1 MTTATSRPLR
11 VLHRSYG
18 GDNAKP
24 RPEYYSK
31 LLALA
36 ALLRA
41 ADALDVA
48 PELVFINDGPMP
60 DERLRVMER
69 FGEVV
74 PVRRGGS
81 DTNSYREML
90 ADENAR
96 TGEPDDLLWLAED
109 DYLYVPD
116 ALRQLVAAAAALPA
130 DYFTL
135 YGSRAVD
142 VERSGRRPVIRPEP
156 AAEGTGQYVEVGDV
170 AWYRAAAT
178 TSTFAITR
186 RALAEDVRLLRHF
199 ALTGG
204 AWDSATCKA
213 IQGFAPFTGQRLR
226 RDFLPFG
233 EVPPAQWPKSV
244 VRGALRVA
252 SIPVSVRRPQR
263 RRALLGSD
271 PELILHMEA
280 PDDPPRRLS
289 TRTQKIDWAAVAAET
304 AEWANDHGI
313 PVVIPAPSGGSRG

>member
-1 MTTATSRPLR
+1 MTTTPRPLR

-18 GDNAKP
+18 GDNTKP
-24 RPEYYSK
+24 RPPYYSK

-48 PELVFINDGPMP
+48 PELVFINDGHMP
-60 DERLRVMER
+60 QERLSVMER

-74 PVRRGGS
+74 SVRKGGS

-96 TGEPDDLLWLAED
+96 SGDPNDLIWLAED

-116 ALRQLVAAAAALPA
+116 ALRQLVAGSAALPDA

-135 YGSRAVD
+135 YGARAIDVARSRRKA
-142 VERSGRRPVIRPEP
+142 VIRPEP
-156 AAEGTGQYVEVGDV
+156 AAEGTGQVVEVGEV
-170 AWYRAAAT
+170 AWYRAAST
-178 TSTFAITR
+178 TSTFGITR
-186 RALAEDVRLLRHF
+186 RALNEDVRLLRHF
-199 ALTGG
+199 SLTGG

-213 IQGFAPFTGQRLR
+213 IQGLAPFSAKHLR
-226 RDFLPFG
+226 RDFLPFR
-233 EVPPAQWPKSV
+233 EVPPALWPKSY

-252 SIPVSVRRPQR
+252 SIPLSVRSPQR

-271 PELILHMEA
+271 PELIIHMEA
-280 PDDPPRRLS
+280 PDDPPRALS
-289 TRTQKIDWAAVAAET
+289 ARTQKIDWAAVATET
-304 AEWANDHGI
+304 AEWGNDHGI
-313 PVVIPAPSGGSRG
+313 PVVIPSAAGGTS

>member
-1 MTTATSRPLR
+1 MESVRPLR

-24 RPEYYSK
+24 RPEFYSK

-41 ADALDVA
+41 ADELDVPA
-48 PELVFINDGPMP
+48 ELVFINDGHMP
-60 DERLRVMER
+60 EERLSVMER
-69 FGEVV
+69 FGEVRS
-74 PVRRGGS
+74 VRRGGS

-96 TGEPDDLLWLAED
+96 SGEPDDLIWLAED

-116 ALRQLVAAAAALPA
+116 ALCQLVAGAAALPDA

-135 YGSRAVD
+135 YGARAID
-142 VERSGRRPVIRPEP
+142 VRRSGRQPVILPEP
-156 AAEGTGQYVEVGDV
+156 AAEGTGRALEVGEV

-178 TSTFAITR
+178 TSTFGITR
-186 RALAEDVRLLRHF
+186 RALTEDVRLLRHY
-199 ALTGG
+199 AMTGG

-213 IQGFAPFTGQRLR
+213 IQGFAPFTAQRLR
-226 RDFLPFG
+226 RDLLPMG
-233 EVPPAQWPKSV
+233 ELPLSAWPKSIA
-244 VRGALRVA
+244 RGAVRIA
-252 SIPVSVRRPQR
+252 SIPLSMRRPQR

-280 PDDPPRRLS
+280 PDDPPRTLS
-289 TRTQKIDWAAVAAET
+289 ARTRKIDWAAVAAET
-304 AEWANDHGI
+304 AVWANDHDI
-313 PVVIPAPSGGSRG
+313 PVVIPGAGSTRG

>member
-1 MTTATSRPLR
+1 MTATDRPLR

-18 GDNAKP
+18 GDNTKP

-69 FGEVV
+69 FGEVRS
-74 PVRRGGS
+74 VRRGGS

-96 TGEPDDLLWLAED
+96 TGQPDDLIWLAED

-116 ALRQLVAAAAALPA
+116 ALRQLVIGAAATRA

-135 YGSRAVD
+135 YGARAID
-142 VERSGRRPVIRPEP
+142 AERSGRTAVIRPEP
-156 AAEGTGQYVEVGDV
+156 AAEGTGQTVEVGDV
-170 AWYRAAAT
+170 AWYRAAST
-178 TSTFAITR
+178 TSTFGITR
-186 RALAEDVRLLRHF
+186 RALTEDVGLLRHF
-199 ALTGG
+199 SLTGG

-213 IQGFAPFTGQRLR
+213 IQGFAPFSVQRLR

-233 EVPPAQWPKSV
+233 EVPPALWPKSV

-252 SIPVSVRRPQR
+252 SIPLSIRSRQR

-271 PELILHMEA
+271 PELIIHMEA
-280 PDDPPRRLS
+280 PDDPPRALS
-289 TRTQKIDWAAVAAET
+289 ARTQKIDWAAVADET

-313 PVVIPAPSGGSRG
+313 PVVIPAAGGARG

>member
-1 MTTATSRPLR
+1 MTTTPRPLR

-18 GDNAKP
+18 GDNTKP
-24 RPEYYSK
+24 RPAYYSK

-48 PELVFINDGPMP
+48 PELVFLNDGPMP

-69 FGEVV
+69 FGEVRS
-74 PVRRGGS
+74 VRRGGS

-96 TGEPDDLLWLAED
+96 TGEPDDLIWLAED

-116 ALRQLVAAAAALPA
+116 ALRQLVAGAAATGA

-135 YGSRAVD
+135 YGSRAID
-142 VERSGRRPVIRPEP
+142 VERSGRTAVARPEP
-156 AAEGTGQYVEVGDV
+156 AAEGTGQTVQVQDV
-170 AWYRAAAT
+170 AWYRAVAT
-178 TSTFAITR
+178 TSTFGITR
-186 RALAEDVRLLRHF
+186 RALAEDVGLLRHF
-199 ALTGG
+199 SLTGG
-204 AWDSATCKA
+204 AWDTATCKA
-213 IQGFAPFTGQRLR
+213 IQGYLPFTAQHLR

-233 EVPPAQWPKSV
+233 HVAPVLWPKSL
-244 VRGALRVA
+244 VRGVLRV
-252 SIPVSVRRPQR
+252 VSVPLAMRRPQR

-271 PELILHMEA
+271 PELIIHMEA
-280 PDDPPRRLS
+280 PDDPPRALS
-289 TRTQKIDWAAVAAET
+289 ARTHKIDWAAVADET

-313 PVVIPAPSGGSRG
+313 PVVIPAAGGARG